1 MQVSQ
6 KKGLPHV
13 IYCRLWRFPD
23 LSSHHELKPVEN
35 CNSCKYFYFKLYVKI
50 FVGEFAFHLRREEV
64 CVNPYHYTKVDQP
77 VLPPVLVPKVLSSN
91 NSVSDLNIIFPIIQ
105 NYQGEIPTSFPE
117 LPSLDEPG
125 VSGQVMS

>member
-1 MQVSQ
+1 M
-6 KKGLPHV
+6 
-13 IYCRLWRFPD
+13 
-23 LSSHHELKPVEN
+23 
-35 CNSCKYFYFKLYVKI
+35 
-50 FVGEFAFHLRREEV
+50 
-64 CVNPYHYTKVDQP
+64 NPYHYTKVDQP